1 MASILDRGPDA
12 DKKMDPRNSIAADF
26 AEDAV
31 IHDFG
36 YSSTYASF
44 FVPWAPC
51 HSQWLWPL
59 TLVLVSSA
67 CFVIGLPVAQRTQ
80 GISVTSATTV
90 FGDYTNYGDW
100 DETVS
105 VTFTF
110 FCAVWVIPGWNAPSA
125 VAEETHNAWIVA
137 PRSIINTYC
146 LQAGMGMLFCI
157 LLAFLNWY
165 HVLPGSTRPYPC
177 VQTLTG
183 SLKRL
188 RCLYSS
194 NERWGLKVA
203 GAFLLTIFLNTSI
216 GGAAVLVMMSCQTA
230 AFARDGGMML
240 LN

>member
-1 MASILDRGPDA
+1 MASIPDRGPDA
-12 DKKMDPRNSIAADF
+12 VKKMDPRNSIAADF
-26 AEDAV
+26 AKDAV

-36 YSSTYASF
+36 AMSLTMAMAS
-44 FVPWAPC
+44 
-51 HSQWLWPL
+51 
-59 TLVLVSSA
+59 
-67 CFVIGLPVAQRTQ
+67 LPVAQRTQ
-80 GISVTSATTV
+80 GISFTSATTV

-105 VTFTF
+105 VTVTF

-146 LQAGMGMLFCI
+146 LQAGMV
-157 LLAFLNWY
+157 NWY

-203 GAFLLTIFLNTSI
+203 GAYLLTIFLNTSI